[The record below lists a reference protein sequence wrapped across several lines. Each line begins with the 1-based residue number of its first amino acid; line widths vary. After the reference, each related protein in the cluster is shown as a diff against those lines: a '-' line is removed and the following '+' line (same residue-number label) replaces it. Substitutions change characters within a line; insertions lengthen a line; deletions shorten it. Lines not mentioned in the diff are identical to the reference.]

1 MAYEYTEWDQQP
13 EPEASSSR
21 GGGPPR
27 KNTGI
32 GILDPPLPP
41 TSRNPRFAATPFLGR
56 IIALVIL
63 IVMAVAALLLL
74 SPHH

>member
-32 GILDPPLPP
+32 GILDPLYRQQVGIRGLPLHHF
-41 TSRNPRFAATPFLGR
+41 SAE
-56 IIALVIL
+56 
-63 IVMAVAALLLL
+63 LLRW
-74 SPHH
+74 